1 MFLNAFDA
9 FDAANVW
16 NQIFLKAKKQIENLD
31 GDRIY
36 TLFSDLYP

>member
-16 NQIFLKAKKQIENLD
+16 NQIFLKAKKQIEILD
-31 GDRIY
+31 GERIY
-36 TLFSDLYP
+36 TLFSDL

>member
-16 NQIFLKAKKQIENLD
+16 NQIFLKPKTQIEILD
-31 GDRIY
+31 GERIY
-36 TLFSDLYP
+36 TLFSDL